1 MSLCDCPPTP
11 SEVRPLLEAA
21 VRAPN
26 HHLTE
31 PWRFIVL
38 TGQAIEDLGEAM
50 GESVRRQHAGA
61 HDLEM

>member
-1 MSLCDCPPTP
+1 MISLCDCPPTP
-11 SEVRPLLEAA
+11 SEVLPLLEAA

-38 TGQAIEDLGEAM
+38 TGQALEDLGEAM
-50 GESVRRQHAGA
+50 G
-61 HDLEM
+61 